1 MTHTTAAPSLFG
13 QHTLVE
19 CWRAIAAGSPDAT
32 VVQTPQSVSAVFPSF
47 AAMNNSIALEPHG
60 IDLAGEVDRLTHVYG
75 RAAVDSWALWI
86 PSQSATFDAADEVPE
101 IVGMKRDTTTLVM
114 AADADATRPMC
125 AEVRPVSVS
134 AALRASD
141 EPIPFVELAEATP
154 DTPLAGWVA
163 VDGEVAVAGAYRYLH
178 ESDCGIYAVGTAP
191 QWRRRGIAR
200 RLLEHVVAD
209 AARRGA
215 RTATLQSVAMAQT
228 LYGSIGFEPVGRY
241 EEWVPE

>member
-1 MTHTTAAPSLFG
+1 VTRTTATPSLPG
-13 QHTLVE
+13 QQTLIE
-19 CWRAIAAGSPDAT
+19 CWRAIAAASPGAT
-32 VVQTPQSVSAVFPSF
+32 VVETPRSVSAVFPSF
-47 AAMNNSIALEPHG
+47 AAMNNAIVLVPHD
-60 IDLAGEVDRLTHVYG
+60 IDLAGEAERLNDVYG
-75 RAAVDSWALWI
+75 RAAASSWALWI
-86 PSQSATFDAADEVPE
+86 PSPSATFDAVDEVPE

-114 AADADATRPMC
+114 AANADATRPMW
-125 AEVRPVSVS
+125 AAVRPVSVS
-134 AALRASD
+134 TALRASD

-191 QWRRRGIAR
+191 HWRRRGIAR
-200 RLLEHVVAD
+200 RLLEHVIAD

-228 LYGSIGFEPVGRY
+228 LYGSMGFEPVGRY